1 MVSKSFLVPPQ
12 KHHETQI
19 GHGVQHLVPDV
30 LQSRVLDI
38 QKGSDVRMTAQMTD
52 FIIHNQSL
60 LKGQSFELKSLSKH
74 QVGAYLDENV
84 LFILFFIFVFI
95 FVLIFTPSLLKSMV
109 VVD

>member
-1 MVSKSFLVPPQ
+1 MVLQLKKYLINILVFEATQSREWFTIYVFSKSFLVSPQ

-38 QKGSDVRMTAQMTD
+38 QKGSDVRVAAQMTH

-60 LKGQSFELKSLSKH
+60 LEG
-74 QVGAYLDENV
+74 Y
-84 LFILFFIFVFI
+84 
-95 FVLIFTPSLLKSMV
+95 T
-109 VVD
+109 